1 MIKCLFFKFQ
11 IENSDRMELRSP
23 QQLEREI
30 LRQRGLIEGRRTA
43 SQPQLPLDEEQND
56 PRLDR
61 PNPSTPVASN
71 KNMPVRRGSHGN
83 LIETLTRIPTN
94 GIDPEKDSD
103 DGGFRSRLNAQGR
116 SFDNK
121 EGPSPNSTQYN
132 NSRSIDIASNLNK
145 PELNSEI
152 NKNENIY
159 SGMKQP
165 IFNGM
170 TPVNQRQIE
179 LPEDIGSSTNI
190 SKKINPGSTASS
202 GIYLE
207 NYFCN
212 DFPHFK

>member
-1 MIKCLFFKFQ
+1 MVCFILLFLFK
-11 IENSDRMELRSP
+11 IESSDRMELRSP

-43 SQPQLPLDEEQND
+43 SQPQLPLDEEPND
-56 PRLDR
+56 SRLDR
-61 PNPSTPVASN
+61 PNPSTPIATN

-83 LIETLTRIPTN
+83 LIETLTRVPS
-94 GIDPEKDSD
+94 IDPEKDSD

-121 EGPSPNSTQYN
+121 ERPNPNSTQYN
-132 NSRSIDIASNLNK
+132 NSRTIDIASNLNK
-145 PELNSEI
+145 AELNSEI

-170 TPVNQRQIE
+170 TQVNQRQIE
-179 LPEDIGSSTNI
+179 LSEDIGSSTNI

-202 GIYLE
+202 G
-207 NYFCN
+207 
-212 DFPHFK
+212 K